1 MDKIEKHCRD
11 HLSRK
16 SDDGITVSY
25 VLPNEIRTK
34 IEGRIH

>member
-16 SDDGITVSY
+16 SDDGKTVPY
-25 VLPNEIRTK
+25 VLPYEIRKK